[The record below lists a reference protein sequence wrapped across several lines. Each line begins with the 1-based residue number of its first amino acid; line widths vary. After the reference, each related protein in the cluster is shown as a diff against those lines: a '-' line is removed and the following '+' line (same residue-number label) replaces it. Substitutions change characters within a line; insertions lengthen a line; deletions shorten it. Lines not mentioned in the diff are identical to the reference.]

1 MRANRVIYVN
11 NEIPTDIIYD
21 YEPRPPLAIN
31 PPINPHEFELALSSC
46 SNRCMWSVFHD
57 CVEPESGSYAL
68 ERIPKRKAA
77 FELNTGGHE
86 EAWGIQAQ
94 HVISFIHMLFY
105 HCLIIAGT
113 FGFWVWWEVNNPHD
127 LQSAAVPLTTVAVLL
142 SLFWSSA
149 GVLRVLREPQ

>member
-1 MRANRVIYVN
+1 
-11 NEIPTDIIYD
+11 
-21 YEPRPPLAIN
+21 
-31 PPINPHEFELALSSC
+31 
-46 SNRCMWSVFHD
+46 MWSVFHD
-57 CVEPESGSYAL
+57 CVEPESGTYAL

-94 HVISFIHMLFY
+94 HVISFIHVLVY
-105 HCLIIAGT
+105 HFLIITGT
-113 FGFWVWWEVNNPHD
+113 FSFWVWWMVKNPHD
-127 LQSAAVPLTTVAVLL
+127 LQTAAVPLTTVSVLL